1 MVFLASC
8 LFLVF
13 LGSSFAGN
21 KYSRDYK
28 ARSIKVIGKSA
39 KMHYHDVGLI
49 FDKSGEVGSE
59 GIPDIIQL
67 GDFITV
73 KDKTVQANIIE
84 VSEYLQDLKYGG
96 RVFGKKGQVTCMIA
110 AREEDFP
117 HGEMRD
123 RVWIRVEHCQA
134 LK

>member
-1 MVFLASC
+1 
-8 LFLVF
+8 
-13 LGSSFAGN
+13 
-21 KYSRDYK
+21 
-28 ARSIKVIGKSA
+28 
-39 KMHYHDVGLI
+39 MHYHDVGLL
-49 FDKSGEVGSE
+49 FDSSGEVGSE

-96 RVFGKKGQVTCMIA
+96 RVFGKKGQVACMIA
-110 AREEDFP
+110 GREEDFP